1 MVARINT
8 AAFQG
13 IEVRPVDVQV
23 HMASGLPAFTI
34 VGLPNKAVS
43 EAKERV
49 RAALSALGLA
59 LPPKRITV
67 NLSPADTQKEGSHFD
82 LPIALGLLTV
92 MEVLPAGEMDDFLAL
107 GELALDGTLTSVSGV
122 LPAAI
127 HANGRDL
134 SLICPASQG
143 GEAVWAGP
151 NLQVLAGRSLM
162 DLINHFKGV
171 QLLTRPQAQTAPAV
185 DDDCVVP
192 VDLADVKGQES
203 AKRALEIAAA
213 GGHNLLM
220 SGPPGSGKSM
230 LARCMPGIL
239 PPLSPEEALEVS
251 MIHSLAG
258 TLPEGGLMRTRPFRD
273 PHHSASMAALVG
285 GGHQVRP
292 GEVSLAH
299 MGVLFLD
306 ELPEFQRPA
315 LEALRQPIESGQAVV
330 ARASA
335 HVSYPARFQLIAAMN
350 PCRCGHLDDPGQA
363 CSRAPKCAE
372 DYQGRLS
379 GPLLDRIDLH
389 VEVPQVPA
397 ADLSLPPAQ
406 ERSADV
412 LDRVARAR
420 ALQRQR
426 FAQAG
431 VDLHINGEADGQLL
445 DAITQLDGGAR
456 TLLADAAGRMR
467 LSARGYHRV
476 QRVARTIADLDGS
489 PEVLKIHVAE
499 ALSYRRRMPG
509 RQNISGAA

>member
-13 IEVRPVDVQV
+13 VEVRPVDVQV
-23 HMASGLPAFTI
+23 HIASGLPAFTI

-67 NLSPADTQKEGSHFD
+67 NLSPADTLKEGSHFD
-82 LPIALGLLTV
+82 LPIALGLLTA
-92 MEVLPAGEMDDFLAL
+92 MEVLPSGDMDGFLAL
-107 GELALDGTLTSVSGV
+107 GELALDGTLTSVNGV

-127 HANGRDL
+127 YANGQDL
-134 SLICPASQG
+134 NLICPAVQG
-143 GEAVWAGP
+143 GEAVWAGADFD
-151 NLQVLAGRSLM
+151 VLAARSLM
-162 DLINHFKGV
+162 DLVNHFKGI
-171 QLLTRPQAQTAPAV
+171 QLLTRPSPEMAPDTDA
-185 DDDCVVP
+185 P
-192 VDLADVKGQES
+192 LIPLDLKDIKGQES

-220 SGPPGSGKSM
+220 SGPPGSGKSL
-230 LARCMPGIL
+230 LARRLPTIL
-239 PPLSPEEALEVS
+239 PPLNPDEALAVS
-251 MIHSLAG
+251 MIHSLSG
-258 TLPEGGLMRTRPFRD
+258 TLPEGGLMRSRPFRD
-273 PHHSASMAALVG
+273 PHHSASQAALVG
-285 GGHQVRP
+285 GGQQARP

-335 HVSYPARFQLIAAMN
+335 HISYPAQFQLIAAMN
-350 PCRCGHLDDPGQA
+350 PCRCGYLADPAQA

-389 VEVPQVPA
+389 VDVPMVPA
-397 ADLSLPPAQ
+397 ADLALPAPKDSSQ
-406 ERSADV
+406 DV
-412 LDRVARAR
+412 LARVIQARDHQQA
-420 ALQRQR
+420 R
-426 FAQAG
+426 FAKAG
-431 VDLHINGEADGQLL
+431 SDITLNALADGQLL
-445 DAITQLDGGAR
+445 ESIVHLEADAK
-456 TLLADAAGRMR
+456 TLLAEAAARMR
-467 LSARGYHRV
+467 LSARGYHRI
-476 QRVARTIADLDGS
+476 QRVARTIADLDHCQT
-489 PEVLKIHVAE
+489 VAKLHIAE
-499 ALSYRRRMPG
+499 ALSYRRRQPG
-509 RQNISGAA
+509 RQTISGVA